1 MGLGQ
6 RIFGFVH
13 EEGHLVL
20 AEHGFHVGRG
30 GVAAF
35 CPNALLIV
43 QDGVEY
49 VQPQVSQSEF
59 VEVREKQTHPEVN
72 VILGLMDRIQLIP
85 QVTGRAFHVG

>member
-1 MGLGQ
+1 
-6 RIFGFVH
+6 
-13 EEGHLVL
+13 
-20 AEHGFHVGRG
+20 
-30 GVAAF
+30 
-35 CPNALLIV
+35 LIV